1 MLLFFLFL
9 SGALA
14 QEALPIDILVD
25 ILLADEKYPIFFRI
39 QYMEQRHCIL
49 KNLMAICRTVLS
61 SFLMSF
67 HRTQIWVW

>member
-49 KNLMAICRTVLS
+49 KKSDGHLPHYCTLLFFDVIS
-61 SFLMSF
+61 
-67 HRTQIWVW
+67 

>member
-25 ILLADEKYPIFFRI
+25 ILLADEKYPIFLEYSTWSRD
-39 QYMEQRHCIL
+39 
-49 KNLMAICRTVLS
+49 TV
-61 SFLMSF
+61 F
-67 HRTQIWVW
+67 